1 MSELKQELQTDYPLI
16 PMGKVSDEAIMIAV
30 AWHENA
36 TDWIG
41 DKHKLASDIMNY
53 ARRSNKEL
61 VEVLEALVQVK
72 DWKDKNGK
80 DEHYVKSQP
89 VAWENARKALAKVGR

>member
-1 MSELKQELQTDYPLI
+1 MTKDLQQENEQLKKQLQTDYPLI
-16 PMGKVSDEAIMIAV
+16 PMSKVSDEARMIAV

-53 ARRSNKEL
+53 ARRYHES
-61 VEVLEALVQVK
+61 EVKKL
-72 DWKDKNGK
+72 
-80 DEHYVKSQP
+80 S
-89 VAWENARKALAKVGR
+89 KANL

>member
-1 MSELKQELQTDYPLI
+1 MSDIKQELKTDYPLI
-16 PMGKVSDEAIMIAV
+16 PMSKVSDEARMIAV

-61 VEVLEALVQVK
+61 IEALEEVVRISDRK
-72 DWKDKNGK
+72 HDAWDKA
-80 DEHYVKSQP
+80 KS
-89 VAWENARKALAKVGR
+89 VLAKVGR

>member
-1 MSELKQELQTDYPLI
+1 MSDIKQELQTDYPLI
-16 PMGKVSDEAIMIAV
+16 PMSKVSDEARMIAV

-61 VEVLEALVQVK
+61 IETLEEVVRISDRKHDA
-72 DWKDKNGK
+72 WDKA
-80 DEHYVKSQP
+80 KS
-89 VAWENARKALAKVGR
+89 VLAKVGR